1 MMTLLAALAW
11 GLGLPATVIGVPWA
25 LPMATALALLLRAE
39 GFGASL
45 ACLGVAFAVEGVG
58 HLPVVRRA
66 RPVVLSALALGSGL
80 LALSVLL
87 GPILG
92 GLDFAWAVRGEG
104 ALGGKL
110 RQALVWYGG
119 ALGLRAVAALG
130 LAIATLTLPGRP

>member
-25 LPMATALALLLRAE
+25 LPMTTALAILLRAE
-39 GFGASL
+39 GLGASL
-45 ACLGVAFAVEGVG
+45 LCLGVAFAVEGVG

-92 GLDFAWAVRGEG
+92 GLDFAWAVRGER
-104 ALGGKL
+104 ALGARLGP
-110 RQALVWYGG
+110 ALAWYGG
-119 ALGLRAVAALG
+119 AVGLRAVAALA